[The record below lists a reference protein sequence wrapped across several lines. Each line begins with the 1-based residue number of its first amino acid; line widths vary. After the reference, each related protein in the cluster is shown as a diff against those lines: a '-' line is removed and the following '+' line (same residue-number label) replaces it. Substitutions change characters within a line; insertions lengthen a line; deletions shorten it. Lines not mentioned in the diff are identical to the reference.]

1 MNLKEPYN
9 ISLSLHLFD
18 TFFEKMV
25 QYKKFKRLGNVINE
39 GGQATIYQIGYNG
52 NYLMKL
58 MKNVVTS
65 IVQ

>member
-39 GGQATIYQIGYNG
+39 GGQAKIYQIGDHSDLQY
-52 NYLMKL
+52 K
-58 MKNVVTS
+58 
-65 IVQ
+65 